1 MKAQVPPEVTKY
13 FEIFF
18 EGLVEIVFVTILIA
32 LAVAFVNAFNST
44 NFGSQSA
51 AIILEYVA
59 LAFIASLIINFVK
72 GMIVPAEAI
81 VSVAGMAAGIIIFGT
96 AVTPI
101 APQAIGEMIVYI
113 VAAVLGI
120 LLGIWRVNKN

>member
-1 MKAQVPPEVTKY
+1 VKAQVPPEVTKY